1 MGEPICH
8 LDGVWLPLA
17 EARVPVL
24 DRGFLF
30 GDGVYEVIPV
40 YARRAF
46 RLAEHLARLR
56 RSLRAVGIVDPLAE
70 ADWTELVRRLVD
82 ANDPDDQCVYLQVT
96 RGAAPRRDHAF
107 PANVAPTLFGYSYA
121 YPHLPLSLRESGV
134 DAITLPDR
142 RWLHGQIKS
151 TSLLGAVLARQAS
164 VEAGALETILVR
176 DGWLTE
182 ASASNVWVVRH
193 GALLCPPSD
202 ERKLEGVRVAL
213 FDELAQAAGLALQR
227 RDIAEWELRCAD
239 ELLLSSATKEVLA
252 VTRLDG
258 RAVGD
263 GRPGPVCR
271 ALYAAY
277 QSAKQTGAAAAT
289 AHDHGVSLR

>member
-56 RSLRAVGIVDPLAE
+56 RSLRAVGIVGPLAGAE
-70 ADWTELVRRLVD
+70 WTELVRRLVD

-96 RGAAPRRDHAF
+96 RGVAPRRDHAF
-107 PANVAPTLFGYSYA
+107 AANVAPTLFGYSYA

-164 VEAGALETILVR
+164 VEAGALETILIR

-193 GALLCPPSD
+193 GTLLCPPSD

-213 FDELAQAAGLALQR
+213 FDELAQVAGLALQR

-263 GRPGPVCR
+263 GHPGPVCR

-277 QSAKQTGAAAAT
+277 QSAKQAGAAAA
-289 AHDHGVSLR
+289 AHDDGVSSR